1 MISQCLGLVVS
12 KYQSSHRTRNTT
24 HLILFTVKALINNN
38 AILHLKISNF
48 VLSVNL
54 IPICLFTFSVDSG
67 ENSNCR

>member
-1 MISQCLGLVVS
+1 MTD
-12 KYQSSHRTRNTT
+12 RTRKTT

-38 AILHLKISNF
+38 AILHLKISNL